1 MGIPRSP
8 VFDIAAAEHA
18 KPITFWLIGL
28 GSYASDICWKV
39 QKLTSITEEVP
50 EAQDELGLA
59 QYLASDVPER
69 RVVKPGVSITCITND
84 YVSAGRAASTK
95 DHIPPIFQLL
105 PWEQSCGFS
114 NIHNY
119 HSPRHCRS
127 CLRAYYSESGRDKDV
142 ESFIISNRPTSDG
155 GPLVPLVLVQSE
167 EPYNVLLQQVLMGL
181 SKNDDQ
187 SQIARRVTAPIVA
200 LLQSDYPHRLQDR
213 EGLINSIALQSEIL
227 NRKLGTT
234 STSPASTDKVKDPG
248 QDVLYLAISNLS
260 GDFHSSVSRF
270 ISNMLLDTQELRK
283 ILDTIRDND
292 RSVDRWNV
300 ALSSIPKIQLTER
313 GFVIPSIDDDD
324 TALEDDQRHLLNNRD
339 TTRPEVDQRV
349 VEEILYSMRWSDHEF
364 TRGLPMR
371 DEYLQHVLIG
381 YILDGSAKLEESKNP
396 LRLLA
401 VIEALASAMV
411 MYGPFGF
418 TETESFD
425 WVIKLRTEI
434 ADSLRL
440 KGKESTSENLA
451 NAVRSESGLRLR
463 ELLINKEKEL
473 ANQCRFPRS
482 TKPSARDFAELD
494 FARALIRVFQGVGS
508 GGTK

>member
-28 GSYASDICWKV
+28 GNSASEICLAV
-39 QKLTSITEEVP
+39 HESTQVSEVVP
-50 EAQDELGLA
+50 EAKDAMGLA
-59 QYLASDVPER
+59 KYLGHDHV
-69 RVVKPGVSITCITND
+69 VVKPGVSITCIANPG
-84 YVSAGRAASTK
+84 AIAAKLSSI
-95 DHIPPIFQLL
+95 DIPIPKTFETLG
-105 PWEQSCGFS
+105 WEQACDFS

-119 HSPRHCRS
+119 GSPRHCRS
-127 CLRAYYSESGRDKDV
+127 CLRAYYSESGRDKELENFV
-142 ESFIISNRPTSDG
+142 ISNRPTSDG
-155 GPLVPLVLVQSE
+155 GPLVPVVLVQSE
-167 EPYNVLLQQVLMGL
+167 EPYNVLLHEILRAL

-187 SQIARRVTAPIVA
+187 SQLARRTTAPVVA
-200 LLQSDYPHRLQDR
+200 LLQSDYPHRLRDR

-234 STSPASTDKVKDPG
+234 SVSEASTDKVKDSG
-248 QDVLYLAISNLS
+248 SDVLYLAISSLS
-260 GDFHSSVSRF
+260 GDFHSSVTRF
-270 ISNMLLDTQELRK
+270 ISNMLSDTQELRK
-283 ILDTIRDND
+283 VLDTIRDND
-292 RSVDRWNV
+292 RSVDRENV
-300 ALSSIPKIQLTER
+300 VLASIPKIRLTEK
-313 GFVIPSIDDDD
+313 GFVIPSIDDED

-339 TTRPEVDQRV
+339 ITRPEVDQRA
-349 VEEILYSMRWSDHEF
+349 VEEILYSTRWSDHEF

-371 DEYLQHVLIG
+371 ENYLQHVLVG
-381 YILDGSAKLEESKNP
+381 YVLDGSAKLEAGMPP

-425 WVIKLRTEI
+425 WAIKLKTEI
-434 ADSLRL
+434 ADSLRR
-440 KGKESTSENLA
+440 KGKESTSESLA
-451 NAVRSESGLRLR
+451 NAVHSEYGLKLR

-494 FARALIRVFQGVGS
+494 FARALIRVFQAVERGD
-508 GGTK
+508 TK